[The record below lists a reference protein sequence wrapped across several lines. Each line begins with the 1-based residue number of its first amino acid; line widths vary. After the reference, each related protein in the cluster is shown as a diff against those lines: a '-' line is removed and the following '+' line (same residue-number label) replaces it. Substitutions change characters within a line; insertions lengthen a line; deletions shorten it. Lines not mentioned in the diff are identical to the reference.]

1 MLHFCIGLP
10 SGFAE
15 WCDALITCLMTQSL
29 GPAETTSVDS
39 IEEFTIA
46 VIKARS
52 PHMVMGLRQPRSN
65 LSRTVLEAGIPFILA
80 VDDPRLALHHLVA
93 RHGADFVE
101 AVRMVARSC
110 AAIVTFASAPGAL
123 VLRAEQQDWGSS
135 LATAIAHHLSLPAG
149 GSVIAGALEAAA
161 AREGSAVR
169 DTFDAWWATLDE
181 SWQTISNSALN
192 AYIEYFGGNDLGPIT
207 WERELF
213 FIGDEPGR
221 QGTAAATR
229 PIDITGRPRYLI
241 FGPFLAV
248 PPGNWSADIA
258 LGFSPEAAE
267 LSYVVEAGAPTRL
280 AATTV
285 EPRGVREMEI
295 NLPFVIDE
303 SVSGPLEIR
312 VWNERAAFDGR
323 LALGYVRLAR
333 RTEIRDDARQFFA
346 TALDARTAPADAA
359 ISSDE

>member
-15 WCDALITCLMTQSL
+15 WCDILITCLMTQGL
-29 GPAETTSVDS
+29 GPTETIGVDS

-80 VDDPRLALHHLVA
+80 VDDPRLALHYLVA
-93 RHGADFVE
+93 RHGVDFLE

-110 AAIVTFASAPGAL
+110 AGIVTFASAPGAL
-123 VLRAEQQDWGSS
+123 VLRAEQQHWESS
-135 LATAIAHHLSLPAG
+135 LATAIAHHLSLPSDA
-149 GSVIAGALEAAA
+149 SVIAEALETAA
-161 AREGSAVR
+161 ARESSAGR
-169 DTFDAWWATLDE
+169 DTFQAWWASLDE
-181 SWQTISNSALN
+181 AGQTIANSALA
-192 AYIEYFGGNDLGPIT
+192 AYVEYFGGSDLGPIT

-221 QGTAAATR
+221 QGAAAATR

-241 FGPFLAV
+241 FGPFLSL

-258 LGFSPEAAE
+258 LGFSAEAAE

-285 EPRGVREMEI
+285 DPRGAREMEI

-303 SVSGPLEIR
+303 TVSGPLEIR
-312 VWNERAAFDGR
+312 VWNERTAFDGR
-323 LALGYVRLAR
+323 LALGYVTLAR
-333 RTEIRDDARQFFA
+333 RPEIRDDARQFFA
-346 TALDARTAPADAA
+346 TALERGAAPVDAA
-359 ISSDE
+359 ISSGE